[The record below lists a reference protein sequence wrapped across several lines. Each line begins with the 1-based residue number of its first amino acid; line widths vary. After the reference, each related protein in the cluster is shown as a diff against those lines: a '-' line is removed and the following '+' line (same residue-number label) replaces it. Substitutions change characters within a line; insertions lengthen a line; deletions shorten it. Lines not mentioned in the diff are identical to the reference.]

1 MVRFHAFSIFT
12 GSQEPTPTQK
22 QTSMKRIFTFFFALL
37 SACTFSTYAAI
48 IDGTCGDNLTWTLN
62 TKDST
67 LTISGTGNMTYSSPW
82 FDYRSYIKYVIL
94 PDGLTSIGD
103 NAFSGCSSLSS
114 ITIPN
119 SVTSI
124 GDYAFIHCSSLTSVT
139 LGNSVTSIGKEAFK
153 DCSGLTSITIPNSV
167 TSIGENA
174 FYYCSSLTSVTLG
187 NSITTIEYGTF
198 SKCSSL
204 TSVTLGNSVTSIGK
218 EAFRDC
224 SSLTSITIPNSVTT
238 IGYRAFQYCSSLTS
252 VTLGNSVTSIEAD
265 AFYRCENL
273 TSITIPNNVTSIGDY
288 AFSACWSL
296 TSVTLGKNLTSI
308 GWEAFQHCSSIR
320 EVTAF
325 MPTPP
330 AAVNCGLNPAAVTL
344 YVPAEYLEAYQN
356 AVWWED
362 FKKIRAIGSDWDVEF
377 VDWDGTILATMKV
390 PNGEAAT
397 APADP
402 TREGY
407 TFIGWDKDF
416 SHVTD
421 HMTVTAQY
429 QINRYR
435 VRFFDYDN
443 TLLKTDSVEYQAAA
457 TAPANPYREGYTF
470 IGWDQEF
477 DSITA
482 DLDVYAQYEFG
493 EDCDMT
499 IVFTNSEDND
509 SEIYSQLLTIKV
521 PAAPDI
527 EGFTFLGWQPVAT
540 LITDTIT
547 IQAIYEAD
555 IPSSAPEV
563 YVNPANPAQ
572 KLLRNGQVYIL
583 QDGKTYTITGQKL

>member
-1 MVRFHAFSIFT
+1 MVRFHAFSFIFT

-22 QTSMKRIFTFFFALL
+22 QTSMKRLFTFLFALL
-37 SACTFSTYAAI
+37 SACTFSAYAAI
-48 IDGTCGDNLTWTLN
+48 VDGTCGDNLTWTLN

-67 LTISGTGNMTYSSPW
+67 LVIAGTGEMTNFTNADMNINLPSWYG
-82 FDYRSYIKYVIL
+82 YTSYIKYVTIQ
-94 PDGLTSIGD
+94 DGVTSVGSLAFSNCSSLTSINIPNSVTSIGD
-103 NAFSGCSSLSS
+103 YAFRNCSSLTS

-124 GDYAFIHCSSLTSVT
+124 GDYAFAYCYT
-139 LGNSVTSIGKEAFK
+139 
-153 DCSGLTSITIPNSV
+153 LTSITIPNSV
-167 TSIGENA
+167 TSIGWGA
-174 FYYCSSLTSVTLG
+174 FADCSGLTSAAIPNSVTSIGSRAFAGCSSLTSVT
-187 NSITTIEYGTF
+187 IP
-198 SKCSSL
+198 
-204 TSVTLGNSVTSIGK
+204 NSVINIG
-218 EAFRDC
+218 EHAFNSC
-224 SSLTSITIPNSVTT
+224 SSLTSITIPNSVTS
-238 IGYRAFQYCSSLTS
+238 IGYAAFASCSRLTS
-252 VTLGNSVTSIEAD
+252 VTIGSG
-265 AFYRCENL
+265 
-273 TSITIPNNVTSIGDY
+273 VTSIGNG
-288 AFSACWSL
+288 AFGACY
-296 TSVTLGKNLTSI
+296 NI
-308 GWEAFQHCSSIR
+308 Q
-320 EVTAF
+320 EVTAY

-330 AAVNCGLNPAAVTL
+330 AAVNCGLNPAAATL

-362 FKKIRAIGSDWDVEF
+362 FAKIRAIGSDWDVEF
-377 VDWDGTILATMKV
+377 VDWDGTVLATMKV

-457 TAPANPYREGYTF
+457 TAPANPYHEGYTF
-470 IGWDQEF
+470 IGWNQEI

-482 DLDVYAQYEFG
+482 DLDVHAQYEFG
-493 EDCDMT
+493 EDRDMT

-509 SEIYSQLLTIKV
+509 SEIYSQSLTIKV
-521 PAAPDI
+521 PAAPEI
-527 EGFTFLGWQPVAT
+527 EGFTFLGWQPVAIV
-540 LITDTIT
+540 ITDTIT

>member
-37 SACTFSTYAAI
+37 SACTFSAYAAI
-48 IDGTCGDNLTWTLN
+48 VDGTCGDNLTWTLN

-67 LTISGTGNMTYSSPW
+67 LVIAGTGEMTNFTRADMNINLPSWYG
-82 FDYRSYIKYVIL
+82 YTSYIKYVTIQ
-94 PDGLTSIGD
+94 DGVTSVGSLAFSNCSSLTSINIPNSVTSIGD
-103 NAFSGCSSLSS
+103 DAFQNCSSLTS

-124 GDYAFIHCSSLTSVT
+124 GDYAFANCRS
-139 LGNSVTSIGKEAFK
+139 
-153 DCSGLTSITIPNSV
+153 LTSITIPNSV
-167 TSIGENA
+167 TSIGWGA
-174 FYYCSSLTSVTLG
+174 FADCSGLTSAA
-187 NSITTIEYGTF
+187 IP
-198 SKCSSL
+198 
-204 TSVTLGNSVTSIGK
+204 NSVTSIGSR
-218 EAFRDC
+218 AFAGC
-224 SSLTSITIPNSVTT
+224 SSLTSITIPNSVTS
-238 IGYRAFQYCSSLTS
+238 IGDYAFNSCSS
-252 VTLGNSVTSIEAD
+252 
-265 AFYRCENL
+265 L
-273 TSITIPNNVTSIGDY
+273 TSITIPNSVTSIGY
-288 AFSACWSL
+288 AAFANCSRL
-296 TSVTLGKNLTSI
+296 TSVTIGSGVTSI
-308 GWEAFQHCSSIR
+308 GNGAFGACYNIQ
-320 EVTAF
+320 EVTAY

-330 AAVNCGLNPAAVTL
+330 AAVNCGLNPAAATL

-509 SEIYSQLLTIKV
+509 SEIYSQSLTIKV
-521 PAAPDI
+521 PAAPEI

-555 IPSSAPEV
+555 TPTSTEV
-563 YVNPANPAQ
+563 YVNPASPTQ

>member
-1 MVRFHAFSIFT
+1 
-12 GSQEPTPTQK
+12 
-22 QTSMKRIFTFFFALL
+22 MKRLFTFLFALL
-37 SACTFSTYAAI
+37 SACTFSAYAAVV
-48 IDGTCGDNLTWTLN
+48 DGTCGDNLTWTLN

-67 LTISGTGNMTYSSPW
+67 LVIAGTGEMTNFTRADMNINLPSWYG
-82 FDYRSYIKYVIL
+82 YTSYIKYVTIQ
-94 PDGLTSIGD
+94 DGVTSVGSLAFSNCSSLTSINIPNSVTSIGD
-103 NAFSGCSSLSS
+103 DAFQNCYSLTS

-124 GDYAFIHCSSLTSVT
+124 GDYAFNRCSS
-139 LGNSVTSIGKEAFK
+139 
-153 DCSGLTSITIPNSV
+153 LTSITIPNSV
-167 TSIGENA
+167 TSIGWGA
-174 FYYCSSLTSVTLG
+174 FSDCSGLTSAA
-187 NSITTIEYGTF
+187 IP
-198 SKCSSL
+198 
-204 TSVTLGNSVTSIGK
+204 NSVTSIGSR
-218 EAFRDC
+218 AFAGC
-224 SSLTSITIPNSVTT
+224 SSLTSITIPNSVTS
-238 IGYRAFQYCSSLTS
+238 IGDYAFNSCSS
-252 VTLGNSVTSIEAD
+252 
-265 AFYRCENL
+265 L
-273 TSITIPNNVTSIGDY
+273 TSITIPNSVTSIGY
-288 AFSACWSL
+288 AAFASCSRL
-296 TSVTLGKNLTSI
+296 TSVTIGSGVTSI
-308 GWEAFQHCSSIR
+308 GNGAFGACYNIQ
-320 EVTAF
+320 EVTAY

-330 AAVNCGLNPAAVTL
+330 AAVNCGLNPAAATL

-482 DLDVYAQYEFG
+482 DLDVYAQYEAGADKEF
-493 EDCDMT
+493 EVIFSDQD
-499 IVFTNSEDND
+499 DNEL
-509 SEIYSQLLTIKV
+509 SAQSVTLRV
-521 PAAPDI
+521 PLAPEI
-527 EGFTFLGWQPVAT
+527 EGFTFLYWKTTDARVDDVIT
-540 LITDTIT
+540 L
-547 IQAIYEAD
+547 QAVYESNSPTA
-555 IPSSAPEV
+555 APEV
-563 YVNPANPAQ
+563 YVNPSNPAQ
-572 KLLRNGQVYIL
+572 KLIRNGQVYIL
-583 QDGKTYTITGQKL
+583 HEDKMYTISGQVVK

>member
-1 MVRFHAFSIFT
+1 MVRFHAFSFIFT

-37 SACTFSTYAAI
+37 SACTFSAYAAI
-48 IDGTCGDNLTWTLN
+48 VDGTCGDNLTWTLN

-67 LTISGTGNMTYSSPW
+67 LVIAGTGEMTNFTNADMNINLPSWYG
-82 FDYRSYIKYVIL
+82 YTSYIKYVTIQ
-94 PDGLTSIGD
+94 DGVTSVGSLAFSNCSSLTSINIPNSVTSIGD
-103 NAFSGCSSLSS
+103 DAFQNCSSLTS

-124 GDYAFIHCSSLTSVT
+124 GDYAFNSCSS
-139 LGNSVTSIGKEAFK
+139 
-153 DCSGLTSITIPNSV
+153 LTSITIPNSV
-167 TSIGENA
+167 TSIGYAA
-174 FYYCSSLTSVTLG
+174 FASCSRLTSVTIG
-187 NSITTIEYGTF
+187 SG
-198 SKCSSL
+198 
-204 TSVTLGNSVTSIGK
+204 VTSIGNG
-218 EAFRDC
+218 AF
-224 SSLTSITIPNSVTT
+224 
-238 IGYRAFQYCSSLTS
+238 G
-252 VTLGNSVTSIEAD
+252 
-265 AFYRCENL
+265 
-273 TSITIPNNVTSIGDY
+273 
-288 AFSACWSL
+288 ACY
-296 TSVTLGKNLTSI
+296 NI
-308 GWEAFQHCSSIR
+308 Q
-320 EVTAF
+320 EVTAY

-330 AAVNCGLNPAAVTL
+330 AAASCGINPANATL

-509 SEIYSQLLTIKV
+509 SEIYSQSLTIKV
-521 PAAPDI
+521 PAAPEI

-555 IPSSAPEV
+555 TPTSTEV
-563 YVNPANPAQ
+563 YVNPASPTQ